1 MWPRARPDIIGTLTP
16 QAATMGART
25 RETLSPTP
33 PVECLSTKG
42 PAMPERSMTLPE
54 RSMTSVRSA
63 VSALLMPLKK
73 TAMSQA
79 ETWYSGT
86 DPAT

>member
-16 QAATMGART
+16 QAATIGARMS
-25 RETLSPTP
+25 ETLSPTP

-42 PAMPERSMTLPE
+42 PAIPDRSMTEPE

-63 VSALLMPLKK
+63 VSGAVMPLKK
-73 TAMSQA
+73 TAISQA
-79 ETWYSGT
+79 DT
-86 DPAT
+86 